1 MCLSARKTLLSM
13 ASPEDMMPDAE
24 DMGADKKIKIA
35 PFSEIQ
41 KAMEDAKHVLFF

>member
-1 MCLSARKTLLSM
+1 MCLSARKTF
-13 ASPEDMMPDAE
+13 AKYGIPEDMMPDAE
-24 DMGADKKIKIA
+24 EMGADKKIKVA